1 MRIKLVCGRVCAR
14 ARTDVCAW
22 GGAGW
27 GCSVRVWRWGGGGSR
42 VYDEDEAEDRP
53 PHTHAPPPDEF
64 RTTPCHRAAIH
75 IYSLAWRGSAALYL
89 LRAFPMQLDARSPS
103 NPRWS
108 KGHLRRCRCSA
119 ACGEGEGRRREE
131 HLVPNGCARARACTQ
146 VRGCGGAFVRTARG
160 CTETGAVPSCHCAG
174 TERSLALAEGV
185 TGDYLRL
192 YPTGEDAREKWRECI
207 TCITMQHARRATC
220 CST

>member
-1 MRIKLVCGRVCAR
+1 MRIKLVCCGRVGAR

-27 GCSVRVWRWGGGGSR
+27 GCVRVWRVGAMGRGGGSR

-75 IYSLAWRGSAALYL
+75 IYSSAWRGSAAVYR
-89 LRAFPMQLDARSPS
+89 LRPFPMQLDARSPS

-131 HLVPNGCARARACTQ
+131 HLVPNGCARARACAQ
-146 VRGCGGAFVRTARG
+146 VRRLWGSICAHCTRMHGDGSCPVVPMRGYRTV
-160 CTETGAVPSCHCAG
+160 TGAGGGSHRG
-174 TERSLALAEGV
+174 LSRAL
-185 TGDYLRL
+185 
-192 YPTGEDAREKWRECI
+192 PT
-207 TCITMQHARRATC
+207 RRRRP
-220 CST
+220 

>member
-1 MRIKLVCGRVCAR
+1 MRAKVIARVCHQSICICESSLCAAGAWVHER
-14 ARTDVCAW
+14 ARMCVRGAERGGAVCAC
-22 GGAGW
+22 GELG
-27 GCSVRVWRWGGGGSR
+27 RWGGGGSR

-75 IYSLAWRGSAALYL
+75 IYSSAWRGSAAVYR
-89 LRAFPMQLDARSPS
+89 LRPFPMQLDARSPS

-131 HLVPNGCARARACTQ
+131 HLVPNGCARARACAQ
-146 VRGCGGAFVRTARG
+146 VRRLWGSICAHCTRMHGDGSCPVVPLRGYRTV
-160 CTETGAVPSCHCAG
+160 TGAGGGSHRG
-174 TERSLALAEGV
+174 LSQAL
-185 TGDYLRL
+185 
-192 YPTGEDAREKWRECI
+192 PN
-207 TCITMQHARRATC
+207 RRRC
-220 CST
+220 P